1 MPEPL
6 TFDARS
12 EKNLK
17 TLLPGAERVMRRL
30 LRALLDAGLDA
41 KIISGTR
48 TYAEQQKLYNQGRNG
63 NPGPIVT
70 NAPPGHSNH
79 NFGLAIDIGLFNGSD
94 YLESSPL
101 YNKAGAI
108 GKAMGLEWGGDWKM
122 NDTPHFE
129 VKTGLTMAQKR
140 DRVAK
145 GIPLLPDD
153 PDEWTLYLN
162 GKLLGELTEK
172 GGALYYPARALLNR
186 MYGEALV
193 LANLGYLET
202 SARLTWAGDML
213 SVPTTRN
220 AQGTV
225 LADVEHLAE
234 WLALAADKDS
244 EKRTVTLRK
253 AITP

>member
-1 MPEPL
+1 MPDDL
-6 TFDARS
+6 TFDPRS
-12 EKNLK
+12 EKHLK

-48 TYAEQQKLYNQGRNG
+48 TYAEQAQLYAQGRTA
-63 NPGPIVT
+63 PGPKVT

-79 NFGLAIDIGLFNGSD
+79 NFGLAVDIALFDDGD

-122 NDTPHFE
+122 HDTPHFE

-140 DRVAK
+140 ERVAK
-145 GIPLLPDD
+145 GVPLLPDD

-162 GKLLGELTEK
+162 GKMLGELTERSD
-172 GGALYYPARALLNR
+172 GYLFYPARALLNR
-186 MYGEALV
+186 LYGETVV
-193 LANLGYLET
+193 LANLGYIPET
-202 SARLTWAGDML
+202 ERLTWAGDAIF
-213 SVPTTRN
+213 PATTRN

-225 LADVEHLAE
+225 LTEITKMAE
-234 WLALAADKDS
+234 WLAL
-244 EKRTVTLRK
+244 TVTKDTENRRLMLTRG
-253 AITP
+253 